1 MKDFD
6 IFIWASDYEDFTG
19 EGLLARCFV
28 RNYFLDKN
36 LKIKII
42 SYNSIYYYY
51 KNKIIVFKKKKYK
64 NNFLTKYVYPLLGIA
79 YIWYYKIKRK
89 KVCYLNYLPLWN
101 FIIFFLLPKK
111 TILGTITGSIYKK
124 EITNINTFIRKI
136 FFPFF
141 YFVSLKIIYSKF
153 KFIIFSTG
161 NLKKIVSKDKIKSC
175 VFNFCFLFFE
185 KRKKKKKNID
195 FLFYIRNHPLKSN
208 IFQTLII
215 NRLVSLGFKVVV
227 VGDKFEQENVVNYI
241 NLPRLQLLK
250 ILDQTK
256 YTLVSDENFF
266 SMFAIDCLSCGCFI
280 FYNSRSQKN
289 IYKISNFIP
298 LRFDNLHYSEK
309 IILKSFEKNRNI
321 VRFKNLENF
330 FSNQSNKIK
339 NRIKLI

>member
-6 IFIWASDYEDFTG
+6 IYIWASDYEDFTG

-28 RNYFLDKN
+28 KNYFLDKN
-36 LKIKII
+36 LIIKIVTN
-42 SYNSIYYYY
+42 NSIYYYY
-51 KNKIIVFKKKKYK
+51 KNKNINLKRKKYK
-64 NNFLTKYVYPLLGIA
+64 NNFLTKYAYPLLGIA
-79 YIWYYKIKRK
+79 YIWYYHIKSK

-111 TILGTITGSIYKK
+111 TILGVITGSTYEKK
-124 EITNINTFIRKI
+124 ITGINTFVRKF

-141 YFVSLKIIYSKF
+141 YLISLKILYSKF
-153 KFIIFSTG
+153 KHIIFSTS

-175 VFNFCFLFFE
+175 IFNFCFLFFE

-208 IFQTLII
+208 FFQTLII
-215 NRLVSLGFKVVV
+215 KRLVSLGFKVVV
-227 VGDKFEQENVVNYI
+227 VGDKFAHANVVNYI

-266 SMFAIDCLSCGCFI
+266 SMFTIDCLSCGCFI
-280 FYNSRSQKN
+280 FYNSHTQKN

-298 LRFDNLHYSEK
+298 LRFDNLYYSEK
-309 IILKSFEKNRNI
+309 IILKSFEKNKNKI
-321 VRFKNLENF
+321 RFKNLENF
-330 FSNQSNKIK
+330 FLDQSNKIK
-339 NRIKLI
+339 NKIKLM